1 MDERI
6 DDRDRKRDTY
16 NVLFVCTG
24 NTCRSPMAEAIARRE
39 VERRGWRHVAV
50 ASAGVMAQRGDP
62 ASPGAAAAGARQG
75 VDLASHRATTLDP
88 ELVEW
93 ADVVLVMGGSH
104 LDTVAAMGGG
114 HKTALLGDFAAG
126 VEGAGAAVPD
136 PFGRPVAAYHE
147 TFTELEQ
154 LVANALDRLSAVVEP

>member
-6 DDRDRKRDTY
+6 DDRNRERATY

-50 ASAGVMAQRGDP
+50 ASAGVMAQLGDP
-62 ASPGAAAAGARQG
+62 ASPGAAQAGASQG
-75 VDLASHRATTLDP
+75 TDLGSHRATPLDP

-93 ADVVLVMGGSH
+93 ADVVLAMGRSH

-114 HKTALLGDFAAG
+114 HKAALLGDFAAG
-126 VEGAGAAVPD
+126 GEGAGAPVPD
-136 PFGRPVAAYHE
+136 PFGAPLAAYQE
-147 TFTELEQ
+147 TFTELER
-154 LVANALDRLSAVVEP
+154 LIANALDRLSAVVEP